1 MQKNEIKIQPITTW
15 VNGESKTLDVLRLD
29 NYFQYDFLMCP
40 GRVHYCICETYT
52 SISTDDN
59 GNQSQVDQYRSIIDG
74 NVELPWSIVED
85 WGTDDTPIF
94 DYVLQQLN
102 LTRYE
107 QGTSTTDN

>member
-1 MQKNEIKIQPITTW
+1 MQQNEIKIQPIITW

-40 GRVHYCICETYT
+40 GRVHYCICETY
-52 SISTDDN
+52 ISNEDT
-59 GNQSQVDQYRSIIDG
+59 QEEQYRSVIDG
-74 NVELPWSIVED
+74 NVELPWSLVEQ
-85 WGTDDTPIF
+85 WGSDDAPIF

-107 QGTSTTDN
+107 